1 MIRNTNTW
9 LSSFPATINRRT
21 GLALLFASAVAIAG
35 LATPNSAFAE
45 DKKAIKVGIISGE
58 DEDVWRVVTAQAAE
72 KGLTIETVVF
82 NDYTQPNEAL
92 ERGEIDA
99 NAFQHKPYLDNQ
111 IKTQGYH
118 IVPVGYTGVWPI
130 GLYSKKYAKVAD
142 LPEGAVIG
150 VPNDPSNE
158 GRALRVLQNEG
169 LIKLKDGTGILA
181 TTADIADNPK
191 KLVIKELDAGIVGRS
206 VEDLDAAV
214 VNTDWALKSGL
225 TPENRIAQE
234 PIADNPYRN
243 FIAVKAGSENEP
255 WVKTLVASYQN
266 EAVKAEFDKVY
277 KGTGTSAY

>member
-1 MIRNTNTW
+1 MAA
-9 LSSFPATINRRT
+9 P
-21 GLALLFASAVAIAG
+21 G
-35 LATPNSAFAE
+35 SAFAE

-99 NAFQHKPYLDNQ
+99 NAFQHKPYLDSQ

-118 IVPVGYTGVWPI
+118 IVAVGYTGVWPI
-130 GLYSKKYAKVAD
+130 GLYSKKHSAVAD